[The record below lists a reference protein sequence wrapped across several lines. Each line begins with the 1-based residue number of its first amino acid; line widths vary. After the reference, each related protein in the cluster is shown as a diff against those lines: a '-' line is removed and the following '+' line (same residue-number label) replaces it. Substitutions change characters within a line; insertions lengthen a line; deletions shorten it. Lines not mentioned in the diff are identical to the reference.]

1 MLCQFQKLAGSC
13 RTSHKFRDLH
23 QDDGNCDTADKT
35 AHNGC
40 RDEIHNLICMEQEE
54 YEQP

>member
-1 MLCQFQKLAGSC
+1 MLCQFQKLAGAC
-13 RTSHKFRDLH
+13 GTSHELGNLH
-23 QDDGNCDTADKT
+23 KNDRNSNATDKT